1 MFGRDISKQIQFNPD
16 NNDFS
21 VEDMTS
27 RVKYLASVM
36 QRYWK
41 RFSTSYL
48 NELRQ
53 FHIYNQQKV
62 TSNHKVYKGDVVLI
76 KDDNPQPRNKWKKGV
91 IDDIVVGR
99 DNKPRGVKLF
109 VITQTGQRRSC
120 YRPLQKIIPFEI
132 SNQCNPVNSDA
143 AVKIDV
149 SPPLSCEVGD
159 SDIGKLDENQ
169 TEERSRPK
177 RKTADQGQELR
188 RLKDRYY

>member
-1 MFGRDISKQIQFNPD
+1 MISPSDIQFNPD

-27 RVKYLASVM
+27 RIKYLA
-36 QRYWK
+36 RYWK

-53 FHIYNQQKV
+53 FQIYNQQKV
-62 TSNHKVYKGDVVLI
+62 NSNPKLYKGDVVLI
-76 KDDNPQPRNKWKKGV
+76 KDDNPQPQNKWKKGV

-109 VITQTGQRRSC
+109 VITQTGQRRPC

-132 SNQCNPVNSDA
+132 SNQCNPVNDA
-143 AVKIDV
+143 AVEINV
-149 SPPLSCEVGD
+149 SPLLSCEVGD
-159 SDIGKLDENQ
+159 SDIGKLGENQ

-177 RKTADQGQELR
+177 RKAADQGQELR